1 MNNHEN
7 QCFPIHNVQFDIYTV
22 ILERRRCGVA
32 AVMFLWATAAHI
44 FSYCTYTS
52 YCVVCYVCL
61 LPLLNFKC
69 TKSACRT
76 LTKQNQ
82 LSIYSVRRNA
92 APQLCGDRLLEKAAA
107 TATTTVPRCIFF
119 FIQQPIFSIFSIFFN
134 ILFFCLSILI
144 EHFGW
149 YCRNT
154 IE

>member
-32 AVMFLWATAAHI
+32 AVMFLWATAVHI

-119 FIQQPIFSIFSIFFN
+119 LFSNQFSQFSQFSLIFF
-134 ILFFCLSILI
+134 FFACRFWSSILV
-144 EHFGW
+144 G
-149 YCRNT
+149 T
-154 IE
+154 AATQ